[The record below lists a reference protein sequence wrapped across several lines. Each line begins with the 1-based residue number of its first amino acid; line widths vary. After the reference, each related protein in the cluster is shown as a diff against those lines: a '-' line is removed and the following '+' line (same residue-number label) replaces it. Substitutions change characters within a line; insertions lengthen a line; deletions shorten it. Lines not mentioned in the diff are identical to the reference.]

1 MSFFKKKDVHKFTIG
16 EEIANSV
23 SHCVGALLAIVAMVL
38 LIVKGVTDQ
47 RGVLYIVTMLV
58 YSFFVMFLFINST
71 IYHALVPDKA
81 KDVYRRFDHLSIY
94 LMIAG
99 TYMPFLLISV
109 GGTLGI
115 LLCALQFTL
124 AIVGVIFK
132 AIWVNKL
139 VVVHTLIFLAMGWM
153 AIFIAKPMMS
163 AMGKDGFILLIA
175 GGVSYTIGTVFYTFK
190 MFKFHHFIWHIL
202 VVIGAVC
209 HSFCIYFFV

>member
-23 SHCVGALLAIVAMVL
+23 SHCVGALLAIAAMVL
-38 LIVKGVTDQ
+38 LIVKGVADQ
-47 RGVLYIVTMLV
+47 RGVLYIVTMLIC
-58 YSFFVMFLFINST
+58 SFFVMFLFINST
-71 IYHALVPDKA
+71 IYHALVPEKA
-81 KDVYRRFDHLSIY
+81 KGVYRRLDHLSIY

-115 LLCALQFTL
+115 LLCVLQFTL
-124 AIVGVIFK
+124 AVVGVVFK

-163 AMGKDGFILLIA
+163 AMGKGGFILLIA
-175 GGVSYTIGTVFYTFK
+175 GGVAYTIGTVFYTFK
-190 MFKFHHFIWHIL
+190 MFKFHHFVWHIF

-209 HSFCIYFFV
+209 HFLSIYFFV